1 MPTYATRIQTDR
13 APRPLKALL
22 VACAFALAAGPAAAA
37 GPQQSRDLLNRLVQS
52 QPGSEAAQRA
62 LNEGRTLL
70 SEEKWPLAVVVFGK
84 FIADYPTDRNVDAA
98 MYWLA
103 YAAEKQGN
111 NKLADV
117 TLGNLLRNYP
127 RSTWADD
134 AKVLQV
140 KVHSKLGRAVAQ
152 PQVSDEAQLQI
163 IALQTLCQNN
173 PPGCAARVAEVLSS
187 NAAPVVKEAGI
198 TLLGKHGGAEAVP
211 ALLRMSRSEP
221 NEKLRMRAIRALGR
235 TGDERGLEV
244 LREVAM
250 SDAYAEESPSDSAI
264 HALAEHDSQRAV
276 QIVGEVAVSGKNP
289 KARAHAIDLLSRR
302 SGDQVVDQLFR
313 IYDSVQDVQ
322 LRKHVLAGFGVRKDP
337 RAVARLF
344 EVARSS
350 DNTELRKQAVYSLSR
365 RSDIMQLLDQLLPL
379 YDSER
384 DPEIKNSLLDA
395 LGSHQTPAVNQKLMQ
410 VVRNASEPLERR
422 KRAMSILGKSKDPEV
437 MRFLESML
445 K

>member
-1 MPTYATRIQTDR
+1 MPTHAARIHRDR
-13 APRPLKALL
+13 APRPLKGLL
-22 VACAFALAAGPAAAA
+22 LAFAFALAASAAPSGP
-37 GPQQSRDLLNRLVQS
+37 PQQARDLLSRLAPSQS
-52 QPGSEAAQRA
+52 GSEAAQRT
-62 LNEGRTLL
+62 LNEGRALL
-70 SEEKWPLAVVVFGK
+70 TEQKWQQAAVTFSK
-84 FIADYPTDRNVDAA
+84 FLADYPADRNIDAA

-103 YAAEKQGN
+103 YASEKQGD
-111 NKLADV
+111 NKRADMV
-117 TLGNLLRNYP
+117 LGNLLRSYP

-140 KVHSKLGRAVAQ
+140 KVRTKLGLPVNQ

-211 ALLRMSRSEP
+211 ALLRLSRSEP
-221 NEKLRMRAIRALGR
+221 NDKLRMKAIRALGH

-250 SDAYAEESPSDSAI
+250 SEAYADESPADSAI

-276 QIVGEVAVSGKNP
+276 QIIGEVAVSGKNP
-289 KARAHAIDLLSRR
+289 KARIHAIDLLSRR
-302 SGDQVVDQLFR
+302 RGEQVVDQLFR
-313 IYDSVQDVQ
+313 IYDAVQDVQ

-337 RAVARLF
+337 RAVARLT

-350 DNTELRKQAVYSLSR
+350 DQIELRKQAIFSLSR
-365 RSDIMQLLDQLLPL
+365 RSDFAQMLDQILPL
-379 YDSER
+379 YDAER
-384 DPEIKNSLLDA
+384 DPELKSSILDA
-395 LGSHQTPAVNQKLMQ
+395 LGAHQTPAVSQKLMQ
-410 VVRNASEPLERR
+410 IVRDSREPLERR
-422 KRAMSILGKSKDPEV
+422 KRAMSFLSKSKDPEV